1 MKENEH
7 EITMKERGN
16 RYGNYLDTIKAR
28 TDIIEILKIHHFNSN
43 GENEIPNE
51 SLVMLGDIVM
61 KLVRASASPKYIDN
75 YHDIACYAT
84 LIEKEFANEEN

>member
-1 MKENEH
+1 MEENDHEH
-7 EITMKERGN
+7 TMKERGN

-28 TDIIEILKIHHFNSN
+28 TAILEILKIHHLNSN
-43 GENEIPNE
+43 DNSEISSNV
-51 SLVMLGDIVM
+51 LVMLGDIVM